1 MVNMDQGEVIIRP
14 SSKGADHLTITWKVA
29 DGIYQHIDV
38 REEGKANAF
47 SLGDCYSCFHLT
59 QIVNKCLFVGKSLW
73 IGNEEFEDLDEIIA
87 RHVTPMASHARDL
100 LNFRYF
106 KEFEGQKD
114 KADEY
119 LKEERKKNSS
129 KIHYVVSASKVIL
142 INKLIQ

>member
-1 MVNMDQGEVIIRP
+1 MIFYIQ
-14 SSKGADHLTITWKVA
+14 LT
-29 DGIYQHIDV
+29 
-38 REEGKANAF
+38 NF
-47 SLGDCYSCFHLT
+47 LL
-59 QIVNKCLFVGKSLW
+59 LGKSLW

-106 KEFEGQKD
+106 KDFEGQKD
-114 KADEY
+114 KADDY

-142 INKLIQ
+142 IKIIQ